1 MGLGTNIKVHRLEK
15 GLTQEKLAQK
25 MNTTKAAISRYEKDQ
40 RQPRLDIILRICE
53 VLDVSISDLIGR

>member
-15 GLTQEKLAQK
+15 ELTQEKLAQK

-53 VLDVSISDLIGR
+53 VLDVSISNLIGR